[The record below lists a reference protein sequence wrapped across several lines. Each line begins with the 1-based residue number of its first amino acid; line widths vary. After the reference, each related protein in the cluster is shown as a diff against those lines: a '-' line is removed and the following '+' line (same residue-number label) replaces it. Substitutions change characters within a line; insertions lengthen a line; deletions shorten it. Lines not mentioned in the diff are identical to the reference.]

1 MTLDNDKIIY
11 DNKKLTRFE
20 LAAEGCLAF
29 VAYRISDGVM
39 DLYHTESP
47 KELAG
52 RGIAPR
58 LVLKALETARQH
70 GLKVK
75 PTCSFV
81 KAYME
86 RHPEYKDL
94 KV

>member
-1 MTLDNDKIIY
+1 MALDNYEIIH

-20 LAAEGCLAF
+20 LAVEESLAF

-52 RGIAPR
+52 RGIASR
-58 LVLKALETARQH
+58 LVKKALETARQH

-86 RHPEYKDL
+86 RHTEYTDL

>member
-1 MTLDNDKIIY
+1 MTQDNDKIIY

-29 VAYRISDGVM
+29 VAYLISDGVM

-52 RGIAPR
+52 RGIASR

>member
-1 MTLDNDKIIY
+1 MALDNYEIIH

-20 LAAEGCLAF
+20 LAVEESLAF

-52 RGIAPR
+52 RGIASR
-58 LVLKALETARQH
+58 LVKKALETARQH

-94 KV
+94 KG

>member
-1 MTLDNDKIIY
+1 MTQDNYEIIY

-20 LAAEGCLAF
+20 LAVEGDLAF

-52 RGIAPR
+52 RGIASR
-58 LVLKALETARQH
+58 LVLKELETARQH

-86 RHPEYKDL
+86 RHTEYTDL

>member
-1 MTLDNDKIIY
+1 MTQDNYEIIY

-20 LAAEGCLAF
+20 LAVEGGLAF
-29 VAYRISDGVM
+29 VAYRISDGAM

-52 RGIAPR
+52 RGIASR
-58 LVLKALETARQH
+58 LVLKALETACQH
-70 GLKVK
+70 DLKVK

>member
-1 MTLDNDKIIY
+1 MTLNNYEIIY

-20 LAAEGCLAF
+20 LAVEGSLAF

-52 RGIAPR
+52 RGIASR
-58 LVLKALETARQH
+58 LVLKALETACQH
-70 GLKVK
+70 DLKVK
-75 PTCSFV
+75 PTCSFD